1 MTTTPRDALLILLAR
16 TVESIV
22 AHGTGGSKAAEPI
35 HDAVRAVEREIE
47 GEKEPA
53 RG

>member
-35 HDAVRAVEREIE
+35 HDAIHRVEREIADE
-47 GEKEPA
+47 SGPA

>member
-1 MTTTPRDALLILLAR
+1 MTPRDALPSSLAR

-35 HDAVRAVEREIE
+35 HDAIHRVEREIADE
-47 GEKEPA
+47 QETH

>member
-1 MTTTPRDALLILLAR
+1 MTTAACDALLIRQAR

-47 GEKEPA
+47 GEKEPS

>member
-35 HDAVRAVEREIE
+35 HDAIHRVEREIE
-47 GEKEPA
+47 GEKEPS